1 MATKKKSTVKKP
13 AAKKAPAKKAS
24 AKKAMKG
31 KRYTPEEKSE
41 ILAFVEAQG
50 RGGQSQAAKKFGVS
64 ALTISNWRKA
74 GGGSAAKATTKAK
87 ATATA
92 QVKVSSDP
100 WKQMVE
106 LKKDIDIMEAKVA
119 KKKAVFSKLAA
130 SL

>member
-1 MATKKKSTVKKP
+1 MATKKKSTVKKA
-13 AAKKAPAKKAS
+13 AAKKPA

-87 ATATA
+87 ATAK
-92 QVKVSSDP
+92 VKVSSDP